1 MAVELSK
8 IYPIHEIPHRFQIN
22 KDRILFPGT
31 DRRFHANRCS
41 WRDDKAALYY
51 CEKANL
57 KFEAFLPGNYLTR
70 YSVQCPHCYK
80 NEESCFHLYCSYC
93 DEVLKGSIA
102 KPSGKI
108 SDHVITIRH
117 VYQQALAIKDCLER
131 DTLESSNI
139 FMSWKYIVKLAE
151 WSERVRYSTQ
161 ASVKQIHLDKVLK
174 ELNQLLER
182 HRPPQALMM
191 VRRSPAAPLL
201 WKTLRLLW
209 RPMHFRRQVPALASY
224 TYSRP
229 ASWHHHTQSY
239 ALGPTGTHVSQ
250 TFLTVHRRGYVYTF
264 KPGLA
269 SEAGLFHTEAVGEQH
284 DAPPF
289 GFHHVFRG

>member
-51 CEKANL
+51 CEKAKL

-70 YSVQCPHCYK
+70 YSVQCPHCCK

-201 WKTLRLLW
+201 WKTLT
-209 RPMHFRRQVPALASY
+209 VAA
-224 TYSRP
+224 
-229 ASWHHHTQSY
+229 Y
-239 ALGPTGTHVSQ
+239 ALSTAGTGARLVHLLTTRIVAPSHSELRARSHRHTCESDLPHRTPTRICVYIQTGP
-250 TFLTVHRRGYVYTF
+250 R
-264 KPGLA
+264 K
-269 SEAGLFHTEAVGEQH
+269 
-284 DAPPF
+284 
-289 GFHHVFRG
+289 